1 MKTIRGKITFFFI
14 SCLVFSG
21 VLTVLYYENTLSLRH
36 ELIVIEN
43 FDDLLNNILELRRYE
58 KNFYY
63 YRDLASLDESVFYL
77 YRIEDAFEKLGKDIS
92 RIVGQEERRRFQD
105 DLTGYKHILQSNMVM
120 AKEGASK
127 FQIEEI
133 REKGKTLVDF
143 AQRLIRI
150 KRGRIEKTL
159 RHSLNIPLLS
169 LGGFVVL
176 VVVIFELVNRDIL
189 KPLGLVEK
197 ATEEVAKETFTPISY
212 PQGKKNEISR
222 LIAAFNKMAGELES
236 RGEQLVQSRKLASIG
251 TFTSGIAHELNNPIN
266 NISLV
271 VESLMEDDEILGNSE
286 RQRLYRDLMNQA
298 DRSSEIVKNLLEFS
312 RARLPRV
319 EEVSLEELADKTAQL
334 VGNEMRLNHVRFTKE
349 IRDPIPRL
357 NLDKGG
363 IQQVFLNLFLN
374 SIQAIQGGG
383 EIKVVLS
390 LAQTSDEVRID
401 VEDTG
406 RGIPP
411 EDLGSVFDPFF
422 STKKEGEGTGLGLS
436 VSYNIINKHGG
447 RIEVKSSPGQ
457 GTCFSVFLPLGG
469 EYEAI

>member
-21 VLTVLYYENTLSLRH
+21 ALTVLYYENTLSLRRK
-36 ELIVIEN
+36 LIVIEN
-43 FDDLLNNILELRRYE
+43 FDDLLNDILELRRYE

-63 YRDLASLDESVFYL
+63 YRDPASLDESVFYL
-77 YRIEDAFEKLGKDIS
+77 YRIEDAFEKLSKDIS
-92 RIVGQEERRRFQD
+92 RIVGQEEHRKFRD
-105 DLTGYKHILQSNMVM
+105 DLAGYKYILQSNMAL
-120 AKEGASK
+120 AKGGASK

-133 REKGKTLVDF
+133 RAKGKTLVDF
-143 AQRLIRI
+143 AQRLITI

-159 RHSLNIPLLS
+159 RHSLTIPLLS
-169 LGGFVVL
+169 LGGFVIL

-212 PQGKKNEISR
+212 PQEKKNEISR

-266 NISLV
+266 NISLL

-319 EEVSLEELADKTAQL
+319 EEVSLEELVDKTAQL
-334 VGNEMRLNHVRFTKE
+334 VKNEMRLNHVRFTKE
-349 IRDPIPRL
+349 IRDPIPHL

-374 SIQAIQGGG
+374 SIQAIRGGG
-383 EIKVVLS
+383 EIKVVLG
-390 LAQTSDEVRID
+390 LVQTSDEVRID

-406 RGIPP
+406 KGIPP
-411 EDLGSVFDPFF
+411 EDLGSLFDPFF

-436 VSYNIINKHGG
+436 VSYNIINKHRG
-447 RIEVKSSPGQ
+447 RIEVRSTPGQ